1 MTDIHVTHNPTLK
14 PCLGALTLLALL
26 SCGTPEP
33 EPRPDPPPAPPT
45 PEFEAITNIAERKR
59 LFFAFLEPH
68 VQAVNQ
74 EIDEHRRLVESTL
87 RQATPSSPHRSLQ
100 RLAERYRVELS
111 VSPTPE
117 LTELYTR
124 ADVVPLSLALA
135 QAAHESA
142 WGTSRFAVEGRNYFG
157 IWCYQPGCG
166 ITPLERTPGATH
178 EVHRFESVTD
188 SVRRYAHL
196 LNTHPAYK

>member
-1 MTDIHVTHNPTLK
+1 M
-14 PCLGALTLLALL
+14 
-26 SCGTPEP
+26 
-33 EPRPDPPPAPPT
+33 
-45 PEFEAITNIAERKR
+45 
-59 LFFAFLEPH
+59 
-68 VQAVNQ
+68 QAVNQ

-87 RQATPSSPHRSLQ
+87 RQATPSSPHPSLQ

-124 ADVVPLSLALA
+124 AEVVPLSLALA

-178 EVHRFESVTD
+178 EVQRFESVTD

-196 LNTHPAYK
+196 LNTHPAYKELRLIRAAARASGRTPRGADIAIGLSSYSERGPDYVAEIRQIIRVNRLED